1 VDADVAALTAVVE
14 QAERTI
20 GQLRQ
25 AIVSRETVDQAKG
38 VVMAAYRLDD
48 AAAWAL
54 LSRISQDHN
63 VKVVDLARAVVE
75 VASGRQTVSD
85 GRAAAIA
92 TAQIL
97 SPVRGRPLLDGQL
110 DAHVRCA
117 GSAHEG

>member
-1 VDADVAALTAVVE
+1 LDAEVAALTAMVE
-14 QAERTI
+14 EAERTI

-63 VKVVDLARAVVE
+63 VTVVDLARAV
-75 VASGRQTVSD
+75 
-85 GRAAAIA
+85 
-92 TAQIL
+92 

-110 DAHVRCA
+110 DPHSVD
-117 GSAHEG
+117 SAHRD